1 MPRVLFVVKQRAGY
15 STSPDDSNY
24 CSSGLLNSA
33 TFVVD
38 MLRENGV
45 DAKLVEVVDN
55 NAIDKA
61 VFDFKPEVVIVE
73 AFWVIPEKFDIL
85 VKLHPR
91 VLWIVRGHSNL
102 PFLANEGVAVGWVF
116 DYLRHKN
123 VSVAFNAP
131 EITEDIR
138 KIDPSKAH
146 KVLYLPN
153 FYPTNDREKRRKP
166 TDNVLHIGCFGAIRP
181 LKNQLI
187 QAVAAIRFAKEFKRP
202 LKFYMNV
209 SRLEEGGNN
218 VLKNIRALFSNTPGT
233 LLVETDWLKHADFL
247 KLVRKMDIAMAV
259 SLSETF
265 CITAADAVV
274 EGVPLVC
281 SKEVPWATHLSIADP
296 TSSDSIVARLHKVT
310 GIFGGAARNFNFS
323 NLRGYARESKKIW
336 LEFFS

>member
-38 MLRENGV
+38 MLQANGV
-45 DAKLVEVVDN
+45 DAELIEAVDN

-61 VFDFKPEVVIVE
+61 VHDFKPQVVIIE
-73 AFWVIPEKFDIL
+73 AFWVVPEKFDVL
-85 VKLHPR
+85 VKLHPH
-91 VLWIVRGHSNL
+91 VQWIVRGHSNL
-102 PFLANEGVAVGWVF
+102 PFLANEGIAIGWIF
-116 DYLRHKN
+116 GYLRHRN

-131 EITEDIR
+131 EITKDFQALT
-138 KIDPSKAH
+138 PSLAH

-153 FYPTNDREKRRKP
+153 FYPTNKRGTAEKSN
-166 TDNVLHIGCFGAIRP
+166 DIVLKVGCFGAIRP

-187 QAVAAIRFAKEFKRP
+187 QAVAAIRFADELKRP

-218 VLKNIRALFSNTPGT
+218 VLKNIRALFTNTGHR
-233 LLVETDWLKHADFL
+233 LVEVDWLTHPDFL
-247 KLVRKMDIAMAV
+247 KLVRKMDVAMAV

-265 CITAADAVV
+265 CITAADAVA

-281 SKEVPWATHLSIADP
+281 SKEVPWASHLSVADA
-296 TSSDSIVARLHKVT
+296 TSSNSIIARLHRVT
-310 GIFGGAARNFNFS
+310 GYLKRPSRTFNFR
-323 NLRGYARESKKIW
+323 NLRDYSQESKRIW
-336 LEFFS
+336 LKFFS